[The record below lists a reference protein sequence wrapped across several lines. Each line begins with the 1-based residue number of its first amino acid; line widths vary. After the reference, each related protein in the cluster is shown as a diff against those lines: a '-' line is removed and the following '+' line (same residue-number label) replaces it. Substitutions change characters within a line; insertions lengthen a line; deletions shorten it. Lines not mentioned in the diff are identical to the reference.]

1 MNVPAARPAPQR
13 CGPDHG
19 VEVALRMRGRAQ
31 GSARSLRERLVGAR
45 RRGRS
50 AAAGNGLQ
58 APRAGA
64 LLDDDAADH
73 AGALVGPAVVPVLT
87 GNVEL
92 GGVLLAGGVEEVL
105 RGELVDVDAPGDVV
119 LVEHDVVGE
128 ATVVDPGDG
137 VPLADG
143 DLSGLEDEAARVRP
157 ELHVGSLG
165 GEGHGHGRHGGD
177 AGTGGAVGLVF
188 EPAEI
193 TISKGDSVTWI
204 N

>member
-73 AGALVGPAVVPVLT
+73 AGALVGLAVVTVLT

-137 VPLADG
+137 VPLLMVISAGSKTRPPASDPSFTSAAWAAKAT
-143 DLSGLEDEAARVRP
+143 DMAATEATPARAAR
-157 ELHVGSLG
+157 L
-165 GEGHGHGRHGGD
+165 
-177 AGTGGAVGLVF
+177 T
-188 EPAEI
+188 
-193 TISKGDSVTWI
+193 
-204 N
+204 

>member
-73 AGALVGPAVVPVLT
+73 AGALVGLAVVPVLT

-128 ATVVDPGDG
+128 ATVVAPGDG

-143 DLSGLEDEAARVRP
+143 DLSGLEDEAA
-157 ELHVGSLG
+157 
-165 GEGHGHGRHGGD
+165 
-177 AGTGGAVGLVF
+177 TGGAVDQLGAGGELHGGAVGHGGGRR
-188 EPAEI
+188 EAA
-193 TISKGDSVTWI
+193 
-204 N
+204 